1 MAEPMSERVNTPI
14 PTRELERRWA
24 AVRAA
29 MAARKVDV
37 LVMQN
42 NNDFQGGYVKYF
54 TDQPATNGYPMTV
67 VFPKD
72 DRMAIIGQGPF
83 GADRAIPPEGDGVR
97 RGARRFLGTPNYSN
111 ASYTLPYDAELA
123 EKALE
128 GYSGATIGLVGLGTM
143 PVSFLDHLKKGRLS
157 NAKFVDMTDEVDRI
171 KAVKSDD
178 ELALIRKT
186 AQMQDVALDAA
197 FRAVEPGKRDIDI
210 AAIAEHACLTMGSEQ
225 GLYLACSHAPGQPA
239 FFANRHLQ
247 NRVMREGDCYTLLVE
262 SNGPGGFFTEISRTC
277 VLGKASQEM
286 QDEFGVL
293 LEARKFTL
301 DLLKPGANCKEI
313 WDAYNDFMRKRGKP
327 EEKRL
332 YCHCQGYDMV
342 ERPLVRFD
350 EPMTLAKNM
359 YVACHPTY
367 LSKNYF
373 NTICDNFL
381 IGATGVVERLHKF
394 PEKIVEII

>member
-1 MAEPMSERVNTPI
+1 MSQTSERVNTPI

-24 AVRAA
+24 AVRGA
-29 MAARKVDV
+29 MAEQRVDV

-42 NNDFQGGYVKYF
+42 NNDFMGGYVKYF

-72 DRMAIIGQGPF
+72 DGMTIIGQGPF
-83 GADRAIPPEGDGVR
+83 GADRPIPPEGDGVR
-97 RGARRFLGTPNYSN
+97 RGAKRFLGTPNYSN
-111 ASYTLPYDAELA
+111 AGYTLPYDAELA

-128 GYSGATIGLVGLGTM
+128 NYSGATIGLIGLGTM
-143 PVSFLDHLKKGRLS
+143 PVSFLDRLKRGRLS
-157 NAKFVDMTDEVDRI
+157 NAKFVDMTEALDAI
-171 KAVKSDD
+171 KAVKSAD
-178 ELALIRKT
+178 EMALIRKT
-186 AQMQDVALDAA
+186 AEMQDVALDAA
-197 FRAVEPGKRDIDI
+197 FAAIEPGKRDIEI
-210 AAIAEHACLTMGSEQ
+210 AAIAEHACLNMGSEQ

-247 NRVMREGDCYTLLVE
+247 NRVMREGDCFTLLVE
-262 SNGPGGFFTEISRTC
+262 SNGAGGFFTEISRTC

-301 DLLKPGANCKEI
+301 DLLKPGASSKEI
-313 WDAYNDFMRKRGKP
+313 WDAYNGFMRKKGRP

-332 YCHCQGYDMV
+332 FCHGQGYDMV

-350 EPMTLAKNM
+350 EPMRLAKDM

-367 LSKNYF
+367 LSANYF

-381 IGATGVVERLHKF
+381 IRADGTERLHKF
-394 PEKIVEII
+394 PEKIVEKV